1 MIMKTSCEL
10 EKKLNKLPDD
20 ITVMSTCFSL
30 RITKINKEWFIE
42 YLDEANNTL
51 LSVQHNKIQAAI
63 DNTLAS
69 LKKIEYNNTPEG
81 HLMSAIFGYNI

>member
-30 RITKINKEWFIE
+30 RITKINKEWFVE
-42 YLDEANNTL
+42 YLDEANNAL
-51 LSVQHNKIQAAI
+51 LSVQHSKLQAAV

-69 LKKIEYNNTPEG
+69 LKKIE
-81 HLMSAIFGYNI
+81 